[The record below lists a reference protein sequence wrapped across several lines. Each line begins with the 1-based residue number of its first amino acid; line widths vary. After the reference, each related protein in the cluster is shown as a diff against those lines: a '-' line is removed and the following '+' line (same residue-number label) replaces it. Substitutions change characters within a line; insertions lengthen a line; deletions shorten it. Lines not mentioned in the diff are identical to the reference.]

1 MNNYTNSNME
11 NQPSYTT
18 LLVLL
23 IATISGVAY
32 SNNSIYSAYA
42 QPYSDPDEESAGV
55 EGQQPLEGQQQL
67 EGEQPLEEQQPLE
80 GQQPL
85 DESLEK
91 LTENVKI
98 NALESI
104 VQAPKEGQK
113 SMPFVLPFDSGR
125 LGE

>member
-1 MNNYTNSNME
+1 
-11 NQPSYTT
+11 
-18 LLVLL
+18 
-23 IATISGVAY
+23 
-32 SNNSIYSAYA
+32 
-42 QPYSDPDEESAGV
+42 
-55 EGQQPLEGQQQL
+55 LE
-67 EGEQPLEEQQPLE
+67 
-80 GQQPL
+80 
-85 DESLEK
+85 ESLEK

>member
-1 MNNYTNSNME
+1 ME
-11 NQPSYTT
+11 NQLSYTT
-18 LLVLL
+18 LIVLL

-42 QPYSDPDEESAGV
+42 QPYSGPNEESAGV
-55 EGQQPLEGQQQL
+55 EA
-67 EGEQPLEEQQPLE
+67 QQPLE

-85 DESLEK
+85 EESLEK
-91 LTENVKI
+91 LTENVKT

>member
-11 NQPSYTT
+11 NQLSYTT
-18 LLVLL
+18 LIVLL

-55 EGQQPLEGQQQL
+55 EGQQPLE
-67 EGEQPLEEQQPLE
+67 
-80 GQQPL
+80 
-85 DESLEK
+85 ESLEQ
-91 LTENVKI
+91 LTENVKT

-104 VQAPKEGQK
+104 MQAPKEGQK